1 MLFRGVR
8 LRLTLL
14 YLFAA
19 MALILL
25 LGGGTYALVSNYF
38 RTSTD
43 LALQVRMAQE
53 LQLLGQPLPAELVSA
68 SRQWISSRV
77 SPTVTVM
84 AAPPIQP
91 ISGETQ
97 GDSEAEHESGEE
109 NEHENESE
117 GVAHEILEAD
127 PYDGELAAIFA
138 LPLTS
143 NGELISNPGAFGLP
157 VAPDLAAAA
166 AAVVHGRDLRTV
178 EATDGAH
185 VRLLSY
191 PLNVPGGPPVLQL
204 GRSLSDQDRVLNQLL
219 TALLALGAI
228 SAVALTGASWWLAG
242 RSLIPA
248 EQAWEKQQVFV
259 ANASHE
265 LRAPLTLIRAS
276 AEVARRGLSEG
287 DRPGELLGD
296 ILVEADHMSKL
307 VDDLLLLSRLDAG
320 QLRLERQRILMSDLL
335 PEIVRQVKRVAEER
349 RISLQQGETG
359 GSALADPTRLRQV
372 LLVLLDN
379 AMAHTPDGGLVRLA
393 SHLEGKFVMLEVS
406 DTGRG
411 VPAEDLPRVFE
422 RFYRAEKGKGNGS
435 GLGLAIAKSLVE
447 AQNGQLRLES
457 REGLGTKAIISLPS
471 AER

>member
-1 MLFRGVR
+1 MFRGVR

-19 MALILL
+19 MALIVL

-53 LQLLGQPLPAELVSA
+53 LQLLGQPVPAELVSA

-77 SPTVTVM
+77 SPTVTVVG
-84 AAPPIQP
+84 ASPIQP

-97 GDSEAEHESGEE
+97 GDSEGERESGEA
-109 NEHENESE
+109 NEHENEGE

-143 NGELISNPGAFGLP
+143 DGELISDPGAYGLP
-157 VAPDLAAAA
+157 VAPDLMAAA
-166 AAVVHGRDLRTV
+166 AAVANGRDLRTV
-178 EATDGAH
+178 EATDGSH

-191 PLNVPGGPPVLQL
+191 PVNVRGGPPVLQL
-204 GRSLSDQDRVLNQLL
+204 GRSLSDQDRVLSQLL
-219 TALLALGAI
+219 MALLALGAI
-228 SAVALTGASWWLAG
+228 SSVALTGASWWLAG
-242 RSLIPA
+242 RSLLPA

-276 AEVARRGLSEG
+276 AEVARRGLAEG
-287 DRPGELLGD
+287 DGSGELLGD

-320 QLRLERQRILMSDLL
+320 RLKLERQQILMSDLL
-335 PEIVRQVKRVAEER
+335 PEIARQVNRVAEER

-372 LLVLLDN
+372 LLILLDN
-379 AMAHTPDGGLVRLA
+379 AMTHTPDGGLVRLG
-393 SHLEGKFVMLEVS
+393 SRVEGRFVMLEVS

-422 RFYRAEKGKGNGS
+422 RFYRADKGNGS